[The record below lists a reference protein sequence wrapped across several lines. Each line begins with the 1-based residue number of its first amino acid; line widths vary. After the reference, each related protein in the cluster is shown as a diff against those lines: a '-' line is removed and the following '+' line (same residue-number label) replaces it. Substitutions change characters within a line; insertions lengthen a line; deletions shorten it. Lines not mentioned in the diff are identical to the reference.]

1 MNDTNSAYLEKHR
14 DILSFR
20 DLSPHT
26 VDIYSSCLSAFLNW
40 METEL
45 PDIAVA
51 DVSWEQL
58 RSYFRMLKDVRHLNS
73 KTVNIHISQLAS
85 FFKYVLH
92 RDWDS
97 REVPPMKVDEK
108 LPVVPTPEEVNT
120 IIDSIENRKHKAMIA
135 LLYSSGIRVS
145 ELCRLRCGDIHVSEH
160 YIFISK
166 SKNRSERRAI
176 LSEKAL
182 AILTDYVRADLKGA
196 VRDDWLFPGQKPDT
210 HVCTETVRRVFC
222 DRLVSLGWQDK
233 GFNLHSLRHAF
244 GLHLYNNGTDI
255 MAIKEAMGHRSLSST
270 TIYLTL
276 GIGNGRSVISPYDC
290 QS

>member
-1 MNDTNSAYLEKHR
+1 MNDTNSAYLKKHR

-26 VDIYSSCLSAFLNW
+26 IDIYSSCLSAFLTW

-45 PDIAVA
+45 PDVPVI
-51 DVSWEQL
+51 DVSWEQI
-58 RSYFRMLKDVRHLNS
+58 RSYFLMLRDIRHLNAR
-73 KTVNIHISQLAS
+73 TINIHIAQLS
-85 FFKYVLH
+85 GFFRYVLH

-97 REVPPMKVDEK
+97 REVPCMKVDEK
-108 LPVVPTPEEVNT
+108 LPVVPTFEEVNT
-120 IIDSIENRKHKAMIA
+120 IIDSFTNIKHKAMIA
-135 LLYSSGIRVS
+135 VLYSSGIRVS
-145 ELCRLRCGDIHVSEH
+145 ELCRLHCGDIHVSEH

-182 AILTDYVRADLKGA
+182 AILAEYVRSDLKGA
-196 VRDDWLFPGQKPDT
+196 ARSDWLFPGQKPGT
-210 HVCTETVRRVFC
+210 YISTETVRKVFY
-222 DRLVSLGWQDK
+222 DRLAALGWQDR

-255 MAIKEAMGHRSLSST
+255 MAIKEAMGHKSLSST
-270 TIYLTL
+270 TVYLTL

-290 QS
+290 NL